1 MHIRTSIIFAE
12 LSTCFFQ
19 CVVCFDVLFALISC
33 LFECVVCIGELFLR
47 VVHILHVCCS
57 SHSLSGL
64 MELQTASLVLMNWAL
79 K

>member
-1 MHIRTSIIFAE
+1 MSCLFGE
-12 LSTCFFQ
+12 LYP
-19 CVVCFDVLFALISC
+19 LISC
-33 LFECVVCIGELFLR
+33 LFECVVCIGELFPLMSCLFECVVCIGKLFSR
-47 VVHILHVCCS
+47 VVHILNICCS